1 MGVNYAEQY
10 ILVKGY
16 IDAKDERQRTFY
28 GTFMAVVS
36 RRDTLYL
43 GVMFGGGEIP
53 KETEFDALYDALAN
67 RAQVPDDAAFSHNEA
82 ELYKFLDVSRTLNGV
97 ARSRN
102 LKQAEQAISRFCADS
117 LHLKAVT
124 FVFFEDATESQLERF
139 AHEKNETPESLPT
152 ETSEASDTEEPAA
165 ADAAEP
171 SAEKGPRDLIVRC
184 EPVLDPV
191 RGVAMSELSV
201 GDTVCARLPDDS
213 IFYKMFVKN
222 FQDFDGVITAQ
233 VNGILVNELGTAIV
247 SLQLADDV
255 SGVMK
260 MSGKVKVKM
269 AERQTAAIAGSRH
282 WLNLQT
288 LPPELV
294 FAAATIFVL
303 LCAIGLI
310 VYLFGASL

>member
-1 MGVNYAEQY
+1 MSVNYAEQY

-43 GVMFGGGEIP
+43 GVMFGSEEIP
-53 KETEFDALYDALAN
+53 KETDFDALYDALTS
-67 RAQVPDDAAFSHNEA
+67 RAQAPDDAAFSHNES

-102 LKQAEQAISRFCADS
+102 LKQAEQAISRFCADT

-124 FVFFEDATESQLERF
+124 FVFFEDAMKSQLARF
-139 AHEKNETPESLPT
+139 AHEKKETPESSSAEMP
-152 ETSEASDTEEPAA
+152 EA
-165 ADAAEP
+165 ADSEESAAAEP
-171 SAEKGPRDLIVRC
+171 SAEKAPRDLIVRC

-191 RGVAMSELSV
+191 RGVAMSDLNV

-222 FQDFDGVITAQ
+222 FQGFDGVITAQ

-269 AERQTAAIAGSRH
+269 ADRQTAAGDGSRH

-310 VYLFGASL
+310 VYLFGTNL